1 MEALLATPATRG
13 EVLAAKFIAYF
24 VLGMGAMALSVA
36 VAHLLLGVPL
46 RGSLWVLAVV
56 SAVFL
61 CYALGL
67 GLLISTVT
75 GSQFVAS
82 QLALI
87 AGFLPAFL
95 LSGLIFETGSMPWP
109 IRYLTYAF
117 PPRYFVTVLQTLFLA
132 GDVWS
137 VILPNTLVMAGFAGV
152 LMTITARKSR
162 ARLE

>member
-1 MEALLATPATRG
+1 
-13 EVLAAKFIAYF
+13 VLASKFIAYF
-24 VLGMGAMALSVA
+24 ALGMGAMALSVA
-36 VAHLLLGVPL
+36 VAHGLLGVPL
-46 RGSLWVLAVV
+46 RGSLWVLALV

-67 GLLISTVT
+67 GLLISTTT

-117 PPRYFVTVLQTLFLA
+117 PPRYFVTDLQTIFLA

-137 VILPNTLVMAGFAGV
+137 VIVPNTGIMAGFAV
-152 LMTITARKSR
+152 ALLAITAHKTKG
-162 ARLE
+162 RLE

>member
-1 MEALLATPATRG
+1 MTRA
-13 EVLAAKFIAYF
+13 EILSSKFLAYF
-24 VLGMGAMALSVA
+24 ALGMAAMALSA
-36 VAHLLLGVPL
+36 SVAHLVLGVPL
-46 RGSLWVLAVV
+46 RGSLWVLALV

-67 GLLISTVT
+67 GLLISTAT

-95 LSGLIFETGSMPWP
+95 LSGLIFEINSMPWP

-117 PPRYFVTVLQTLFLA
+117 PPRYFVTDLQTLFLA
-132 GDVWS
+132 GNVWS
-137 VILPNTLVMAGFAGV
+137 VLVPNTLVMALFAAAFLFLTV
-152 LMTITARKSR
+152 RKTK